1 MVLFIDLDEEIE
13 PPEIRRPSGVQMTG
27 KSWMQNGIPIKS
39 DIVEAMAASP
49 GAGRLE
55 ERINPNR
62 NALTEAMGC
71 YP

>member
-1 MVLFIDLDEEIE
+1 MVLFVDLDEEIE
-13 PPEIRRPSGVQMTG
+13 PPEIRRPGGMQMTG
-27 KSWMQNGIPIKS
+27 KAWMQNGIPTRS
-39 DIVEAMAASP
+39 DIIEGMAAPP
-49 GAGRLE
+49 GAGGLE